1 MPKTTTPPTADEL
14 RQQAEKLDA
23 QAHALRLEMQRQAQD
38 TLDRRLAAQREWDE
52 KFVAGFSRAEVEA
65 EVDKAKAALDAALVA
80 DPLVRTLADYLT
92 ALRRRSHA
100 VLEHMSALNRLGRE
114 TGPPNA
120 GPTELAT
127 TDEYVIRT
135 ANRIAEDRI
144 AAELAEMH
152 AQREAAGDAATTTDN
167 TKETT

>member
-1 MPKTTTPPTADEL
+1 MAKTVTPTTPDEL
-14 RQQAEKLDA
+14 RAEAERLDA
-23 QAHALRLEMQRQAQD
+23 EASALRQELQRQAQASEE
-38 TLDRRLAAQREWDE
+38 RRLAAQREWDE
-52 KFVAGFSRAEVEA
+52 RYAASFNRAAIEA
-65 EVDKAKAALDAALVA
+65 DVDKAKAALDQALA
-80 DPLVRTLADYLT
+80 ENPLVLALADYLA

-100 VLEHMSALNRLGRE
+100 VREHMSALNRLGRE

-144 AAELAEMH
+144 AAELNELH
-152 AQREAAGDAATTTDN
+152 AQREAAGHAATTT
-167 TKETT
+167 TKETR